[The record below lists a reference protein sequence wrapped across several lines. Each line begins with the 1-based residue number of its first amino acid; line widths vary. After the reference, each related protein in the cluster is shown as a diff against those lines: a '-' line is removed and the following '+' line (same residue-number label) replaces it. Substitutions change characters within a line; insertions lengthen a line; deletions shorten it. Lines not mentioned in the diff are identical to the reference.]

1 MKKIVLISL
10 SLLMFTGM
18 AGAERGKGMFE
29 ELNLTEDQ
37 QSQMQEL
44 KADHMERMNTAR
56 DQVKAETHDKM
67 AEILTEEQMQQWQ
80 EMKAQKQERMK
91 KRMKK
96 MKHKKGHR
104 NKHKRMMDD
113 DSNQ

>member
-1 MKKIVLISL
+1 MKKLVLISL
-10 SLLMFTGM
+10 GLLMFAGM
-18 AGAERGKGMFE
+18 ATAERGKGMYD

-44 KADHMERMNTAR
+44 KADHMQRMNAAR
-56 DQVKAETHDKM
+56 DQVKAETHEKM

-80 EMKAQKQERMK
+80 EMKEQRKERMK

-96 MKHKKGHR
+96 MKHKKKHR
-104 NKHKRMMDD
+104 RENKGMMDD
-113 DSNQ
+113 DNQ